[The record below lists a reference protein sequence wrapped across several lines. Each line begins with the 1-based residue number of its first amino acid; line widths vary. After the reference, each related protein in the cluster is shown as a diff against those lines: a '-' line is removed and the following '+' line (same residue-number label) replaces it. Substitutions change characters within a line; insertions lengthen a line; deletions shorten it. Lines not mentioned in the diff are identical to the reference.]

1 MYNLLSHTVTGQS
14 IRKAIDERVSYDDI
28 RKGVTPVEGKREL
41 NISDLDVNSPDP
53 PVQEDLEHEFGT
65 PLRYKE
71 AEIKK
76 MLTKKFVES
85 LQNRMAT
92 IVDER
97 NWMLLND
104 YNTKEIKVRYRIPAT
119 MRPLDHLFQRFFIWI
134 WFVHAGETALSWL
147 LRKAFHWF
155 DLLHKEILVKEYSR
169 EEHKTFIANNG
180 DLIKRLLVKIFLNRV
195 AKAARRII
203 QEYSIVTGHLTG
215 EQVQEELERKY
226 LVPMNTYRNFLNLL
240 CAHPNSQV
248 DELIDLN
255 SEMKVRARR
264 TERQEQE
271 DSTGCSI
278 M

>member
-104 YNTKEIKVRYRIPAT
+104 YNTKEIKVRYRIT
-119 MRPLDHLFQRFFIWI
+119 SN
-134 WFVHAGETALSWL
+134 GETFRPFISAI
-147 LRKAFHWF
+147 FH
-155 DLLHKEILVKEYSR
+155 L
-169 EEHKTFIANNG
+169 
-180 DLIKRLLVKIFLNRV
+180 DLIRSRRRNGTFL
-195 AKAARRII
+195 I
-203 QEYSIVTGHLTG
+203 T
-215 EQVQEELERKY
+215 
-226 LVPMNTYRNFLNLL
+226 P
-240 CAHPNSQV
+240 
-248 DELIDLN
+248 
-255 SEMKVRARR
+255 
-264 TERQEQE
+264 
-271 DSTGCSI
+271 
-278 M
+278 

>member
-28 RKGVTPVEGKREL
+28 RKGVTPVE
-41 NISDLDVNSPDP
+41 
-53 PVQEDLEHEFGT
+53 VQEDLEHEFGT

-104 YNTKEIKVRYRIPAT
+104 YNTKEIK
-119 MRPLDHLFQRFFIWI
+119 
-134 WFVHAGETALSWL
+134 
-147 LRKAFHWF
+147 
-155 DLLHKEILVKEYSR
+155 EILVKEYSR
-169 EEHKTFIANNG
+169 EEHKTFIASNG